1 MRDLQIN
8 YVNCIDGPIAQ
19 LVEQRIENPRV
30 TGSIPVR
37 ATNQNK
43 AHSDVGFFSFIVH
56 FNFKPLCRI
65 NLVLYLTKLMSN
77 LYLKLFYTHP
87 GTAKLSRFA
96 R

>member
-8 YVNCIDGPIAQ
+8 SINSNDGPIAQ

-43 AHSDVGFFSFIVH
+43 AHRNVGFFHI
-56 FNFKPLCRI
+56 
-65 NLVLYLTKLMSN
+65 
-77 LYLKLFYTHP
+77 
-87 GTAKLSRFA
+87 
-96 R
+96 